1 MIRQWEDLLRRSA
14 EKICWENLLRRSAEK
29 ICWEK
34 ICWEDLLRRSA
45 EENLLRRSAEKIC
58 WKNLLRRSA
67 EKICWEKI
75 CWEDLLRRSAEKICW
90 EDLLKKSA
98 EKICW
103 EWLWIKTSLKFLS
116 FFTQGGFGRS
126 RRETTLS
133 SFRAHRTSKTVVKCE
148 FWNYPRNPLVTSCSS
163 DVQNW
168 GEMRILYVVVATL
181 SSFRAHR
188 TSKTEVKCESAWV
201 VGQPSRRFVL
211 IGRLKLRWNANLWLR
226 SWTLSSLRAGQ
237 MSETVVKCWFLY
249 AAGCP
254 GRRALDSYILVHAA
268 VVKRT
273 FWKCGWH
280 AVVARRTFCFCW
292 MNPLVG
298 FGGSMARNCGETQIF
313 FWNCRRL
320 RAKRSFWK
328 LCSMKIWG
336 SFARNA
342 RFGSL
347 FCEIWRKSR
356 AKRSFL
362 KLVLWKFEEAS
373 HETLVL
379 EACSLKFRG
388 SLARNARF
396 GSLFCEICRKS
407 RAKRSFLKLVL
418 WKFEEASHETL
429 VLEACSLKF
438 RGSLAR
444 NVRFGSLFCEIWKP
458 RTKRSF
464 WKLCLWNFEEA
475 SHETLVLEA
484 CSVKFA
490 GSLARN
496 VRFGSLFCEITMK
509 PRTKRSFW
517 KLCVFSVFSFC
528 VFSLCV
534 FSLCVFSL
542 CVFSLCVFCL
552 CFLSAFFLSVCFLS
566 VCFLSLCFLS
576 VCFLSVF
583 SICVFFGLED
593 LFVFAFMALRCR
605 TRHWPQR
612 VVLINFDVYHKWCL
626 SYTTFLSWY
635 HAAKSYRWIYVIKR
649 SCATVLVYF
658 ALLIVLIS
666 RVSR

>member
-1 MIRQWEDLLRRSA
+1 MGLVDQD
-14 EKICWENLLRRSAEK
+14 
-29 ICWEK
+29 
-34 ICWEDLLRRSA
+34 
-45 EENLLRRSAEKIC
+45 
-58 WKNLLRRSA
+58 
-67 EKICWEKI
+67 
-75 CWEDLLRRSAEKICW
+75 
-90 EDLLKKSA
+90 
-98 EKICW
+98 
-103 EWLWIKTSLKFLS
+103 
-116 FFTQGGFGRS
+116 GRPPS
-126 RRETTLS
+126 RRFVLIGRPKLWWNANFWDRRATLS
-133 SFRAHRTSKTVVKCE
+133 SLRGRRTSETVVKCE
-148 FWNYPRNPLVTSCSS
+148 FCTSPRNPLVTSWSS

-336 SFARNA
+336 RFARNA

-388 SLARNARF
+388 NLARNARF

-418 WKFEEASHETL
+418 WKFDEASHETL
-429 VLEACSLKF
+429 VFEACSLKF

-444 NVRFGSLFCEIWKP
+444 NVRFGSLFCEIWRKP

-464 WKLCLWNFEEA
+464 WKLCLRNFEEA
-475 SHETLVLEA
+475 SHETFVLEA
-484 CSVKFA
+484 CSVKFW

-496 VRFGSLFCEITMK
+496 ARFGSLFCEITMK

-542 CVFSLCVFCL
+542 CVFSLCVF
-552 CFLSAFFLSVCFLS
+552 S
-566 VCFLSLCFLS
+566 LS

-583 SICVFFGLED
+583 SICVFFVC
-593 LFVFAFMALRCR
+593 VFSLCVFSLSVFSLCVFSVCVFYLRVFCLCVFSLCVFSLCVFSLCVFCLCFLSAFFFCLCVFSLCVFSLCVFSLCVFCLCFLSACCLCVLNYEICFWWPM
-605 TRHWPQR
+605 TNPWPQQMIR
-612 VVLINFDVYHKWCL
+612 Q
-626 SYTTFLSWY
+626 
-635 HAAKSYRWIYVIKR
+635 
-649 SCATVLVYF
+649 
-658 ALLIVLIS
+658 
-666 RVSR
+666 